1 MEIKVKYWSNHGKAH
16 YIDFESF
23 DDYIAKYKED
33 PKLGTFFA
41 SGIEAKFGNCDKYT
55 NFKTFKNLF
64 DYCCDAKI
72 QRKNREKTLKSCL
85 TVGDLIEELKKYD
98 KDTKILTIANREKA
112 YQSFEEVTKIKEE
125 NVKFAYDEILEIKS
139 IVF

>member
-16 YIDFESF
+16 YINFESF

-33 PKLGTFFA
+33 PKFGTFFA

-64 DYCCDAKI
+64 NYCCDAKI
-72 QRKNREKTLKSCL
+72 QRK
-85 TVGDLIEELKKYD
+85 TVKK
-98 KDTKILTIANREKA
+98 L
-112 YQSFEEVTKIKEE
+112 
-125 NVKFAYDEILEIKS
+125 
-139 IVF
+139 

>member
-16 YIDFESF
+16 YINFESF

-33 PKLGTFFA
+33 PKFGTFFA

-64 DYCCDAKI
+64 NYCCDAKI
-72 QRKNREKTLKSCL
+72 QRKNKMIYGIKLKF
-85 TVGDLIEELKKYD
+85 KYKMD
-98 KDTKILTIANREKA
+98 GLFLLLMNGVLLLNK
-112 YQSFEEVTKIKEE
+112 
-125 NVKFAYDEILEIKS
+125 
-139 IVF
+139 